1 MEAIISD
8 FAYFLFPC
16 KIKTGNLLTM
26 NTLNSL
32 FSDPLLIE
40 EINSRSRRKTLAKDD
55 VLIFPGETLVFV
67 PIVLRGVLRI
77 VREDEEGREVFLYH
91 LYPSQTCAMAVNC
104 CQSRK
109 KSMIKAIAED
119 ETEVLM
125 VPNDL
130 IDQLFKYPEWK
141 TFINSTYS
149 SRFAELIEVIDLIAF
164 NSLDKKILNYLEKK
178 KEALNTSALLITHQ
192 QIATEL
198 NTHREAVSRLLRT
211 MEQKGIVKLGRNT
224 IELL

>member
-1 MEAIISD
+1 MDILNAI
-8 FAYFLFPC
+8 
-16 KIKTGNLLTM
+16 
-26 NTLNSL
+26 
-32 FSDPLLIE
+32 FSDKTLVN
-40 EINSRSRRKTLAKDD
+40 EIFSKSRRKTLASDE
-55 VLIFPGETLVFV
+55 VLIFPGDVLVFV
-67 PIVLRGVLRI
+67 PIVLSGVLRI
-77 VREDEEGREVFLYH
+77 VREDDEGREVFLYH
-91 LYPSQTCAMAVNC
+91 LFPSQTCAMAINC

-125 VPNDL
+125 VPADL
-130 IDQLFKYPEWK
+130 TDQLFKYPEWK
-141 TFINSTYS
+141 TFINNTYS

-178 KEALNTSALLITHQ
+178 KEALNTSSLLITHQ

-224 IELL
+224 IELLDRE

>member
-1 MEAIISD
+1 
-8 FAYFLFPC
+8 
-16 KIKTGNLLTM
+16 M
-26 NTLNSL
+26 NTLSSL

-40 EINSRSRRKTLAKDD
+40 EINSKSRRKTLVKDD
-55 VLIFPGETLVFV
+55 VLIFPGEVLVFV
-67 PIVLRGVLRI
+67 PIVLTGALRI

-104 CQSRK
+104 CQSKK

-119 ETEVLM
+119 ETEVLL

-141 TFINSTYS
+141 SFINNTYS
-149 SRFAELIEVIDLIAF
+149 NRFAELIEVVDLIAF
-164 NSLDKKILNYLEKK
+164 NSLDKKILNYLERK
-178 KEALNTSALLITHQ
+178 KEALHTSVLLITHQ

-198 NTHREAVSRLLRT
+198 NTHREVVSRLLRT
-211 MEQKGIVKLGRNT
+211 MQERGIVKLGRNT
-224 IELL
+224 VELL

>member
-1 MEAIISD
+1 M
-8 FAYFLFPC
+8 
-16 KIKTGNLLTM
+16 
-26 NTLNSL
+26 LNSL
-32 FSDPLLIE
+32 FLNPLLVE
-40 EINSRSRRKTLAKDD
+40 EITSKSRQKKLAKDD
-55 VLIFPGETLVFV
+55 VLIFPGDILVFV
-67 PIVLRGVLRI
+67 PIVLSGVLRI

-125 VPNDL
+125 VPTDL

-141 TFINSTYS
+141 TFINNTYS

-178 KEALNTSALLITHQ
+178 KEALNTASLFITHQ
-192 QIATEL
+192 QIAGEL

>member
-1 MEAIISD
+1 
-8 FAYFLFPC
+8 
-16 KIKTGNLLTM
+16 M
-26 NTLNSL
+26 NTLNTL
-32 FSDPLLIE
+32 FSDPFLIE
-40 EINSRSRRKTLAKDD
+40 EIASKSRQKTLANSEA
-55 VLIFPGETLVFV
+55 LILPGDILVFV
-67 PIVLRGVLRI
+67 PIVLSGALRI

-104 CQSRK
+104 CQSKK

-119 ETEVLM
+119 ETEVLLM
-125 VPNDL
+125 PTDL

-141 TFINSTYS
+141 TFINNTYS

-178 KEALNTSALLITHQ
+178 REALNTSALLITHQ
-192 QIATEL
+192 QIANEL
-198 NTHREAVSRLLRT
+198 NTHREAVSRLLRM
-211 MEQKGIVKLGRNT
+211 MEQKGIVRLGRNT